1 MSDIMSDLHKD
12 FTRMNGAPAYVG
24 VLSEVWWRSGWV
36 TPYTMSQ
43 LCFDN
48 ARACMDTRKA
58 ETTAFLLSKESLAS
72 TSCLQSHALCI
83 LIYLEQEMLCGRVLM
98 MMTWSRILSPQCPHI
113 QADDGSR
120 GDTRP
125 LSPRHPN
132 IFLDLEIFLAESE
145 PRLLCCPQS
154 TLQLQV
160 SVCRSV
166 KERSPP

>member
-1 MSDIMSDLHKD
+1 MSYLYVD
-12 FTRMNGAPAYVG
+12 FTRMNGPHVG
-24 VLSEVWWRSGWV
+24 VFRLRCVGGQVGLWV

-48 ARACMDTRKA
+48 DRACMDTRKA
-58 ETTAFLLSKESLAS
+58 ETMAFRQQVDVSN
-72 TSCLQSHALCI
+72 ALCI

-98 MMTWSRILSPQCPHI
+98 MMTWSWILSPQCPHI

>member
-1 MSDIMSDLHKD
+1 MWWCV
-12 FTRMNGAPAYVG
+12 VG
-24 VLSEVWWRSGWV
+24 VRTG
-36 TPYTMSQ
+36 YTIHHVSAM
-43 LCFDN
+43 FYN
-48 ARACMDTRKA
+48 ARVCMDTRKA
-58 ETTAFLLSKESLAS
+58 ETMAFLLSKGSLM

-98 MMTWSRILSPQCPHI
+98 MMTWSWILSPQCPHI

-166 KERSPP
+166 KERSSP

>member
-1 MSDIMSDLHKD
+1 
-12 FTRMNGAPAYVG
+12 
-24 VLSEVWWRSGWV
+24 
-36 TPYTMSQ
+36 
-43 LCFDN
+43 
-48 ARACMDTRKA
+48 
-58 ETTAFLLSKESLAS
+58 
-72 TSCLQSHALCI
+72 
-83 LIYLEQEMLCGRVLM
+83 MLCGRVLM
-98 MMTWSRILSPQCPHI
+98 MMTWSWILSPQCPHI

-166 KERSPP
+166 KERSLLSAACSRRVGACSFFCTVSCEHFMLLSPGTGKPRPLGRAGGHSVKSCIFTSFLIPACMQ

>member
-1 MSDIMSDLHKD
+1 M
-12 FTRMNGAPAYVG
+12 
-24 VLSEVWWRSGWV
+24 WWWSGWV

-58 ETTAFLLSKESLAS
+58 ETMVYGFPFVRRIIDELAS

-98 MMTWSRILSPQCPHI
+98 MMTWSWILSPQCPHI

-166 KERSPP
+166 KERIPTPGGGSLQAASCTL

>member
-1 MSDIMSDLHKD
+1 MFDVVPVD

-36 TPYTMSQ
+36 TPYTMSK
-43 LCFDN
+43 LCYDN

-58 ETTAFLLSKESLAS
+58 ETMAFRQQVDVSN
-72 TSCLQSHALCI
+72 ALCI

-113 QADDGSR
+113 QPDDGSR

-154 TLQLQV
+154 TLKLQV
-160 SVCRSV
+160 SVCKSV

>member
-1 MSDIMSDLHKD
+1 MVRTGYTLYHTPCLS
-12 FTRMNGAPAYVG
+12 YVLTMLEL
-24 VLSEVWWRSGWV
+24 VWTHRKPRLWLSFVKRIIDE
-36 TPYTMSQ
+36 
-43 LCFDN
+43 
-48 ARACMDTRKA
+48 
-58 ETTAFLLSKESLAS
+58 LAS

-98 MMTWSRILSPQCPHI
+98 MMTWSWILSPQCPHI

-154 TLQLQV
+154 TLQPQV

-166 KERSPP
+166 KERIHPPGSGCLQQTGGCLQLLLH

>member
-1 MSDIMSDLHKD
+1 
-12 FTRMNGAPAYVG
+12 
-24 VLSEVWWRSGWV
+24 
-36 TPYTMSQ
+36 
-43 LCFDN
+43 
-48 ARACMDTRKA
+48 MDTRKA
-58 ETTAFLLSKESLAS
+58 ETMAFRQQVDVSN
-72 TSCLQSHALCI
+72 ALCI

-98 MMTWSRILSPQCPHI
+98 MMTWSWILSPQCPHI

-120 GDTRP
+120 GDTRL

-166 KERSPP
+166 KERIPPPGGASAL